1 MDALENCEGA
11 GASAALKKRAHLTTR
26 GHWAE
31 SGPPNPAQRAQIFLS
46 LRLLGVCSL
55 ACWVLSL
62 MPSMLTL
69 IVVAAGFGA
78 LIAMWP
84 PLRRR

>member
-1 MDALENCEGA
+1 
-11 GASAALKKRAHLTTR
+11 
-26 GHWAE
+26 
-31 SGPPNPAQRAQIFLS
+31 
-46 LRLLGVCSL
+46 
-55 ACWVLSL
+55 